1 MARKPLGRGLSSL
14 LGESS
19 AAALSEA
26 GERTVELGAEQIIP
40 NPAQPRTRFA
50 DEALEELAQ
59 SIKANGIVQPIV
71 VRPVGETYQ
80 IVAGERRWRA
90 AQRAGLLK
98 LPVVVKEVSDDKLLE
113 LALVENIQRE
123 ELNPVEEAR
132 AYRKLIDTIGLTQE
146 EVAERVGKERTLITT
161 SLRLLKLPDDIL
173 KLIEEAKITAGH
185 GRALLLTDD
194 VSLQRRAARAAIGG
208 GASVRE
214 TERTVK
220 RWMSAAGDGKEKRAE
235 IKPEKDANV
244 RAAETKLMRR
254 LGTNV
259 KISPK
264 PNAKGGKVEIE
275 YYSDTDLTRIYDAIM
290 RDDA

>member
-1 MARKPLGRGLSSL
+1 M
-14 LGESS
+14 
-19 AAALSEA
+19 SEDNA
-26 GERTVELGAEQIIP
+26 RTVELGAEQIIP
-40 NPAQPRTRFA
+40 NPAQPRTRFG
-50 DEALEELAQ
+50 DEALEELAR

-71 VRPVGETYQ
+71 VRPVGEKYQ

-98 LPVVVKEVSDDKLLE
+98 IPVVVKEVSDDKLLE

-132 AYRKLIDTIGLTQE
+132 AYRKLIDNIGLTQE

-173 KLIEEAKITAGH
+173 KLIEESKLTAGH

-194 VSLQRRAARAAIGG
+194 VSLQRRAARVAMGSG
-208 GASVRE
+208 SSVRE
-214 TERTVK
+214 TERTIK
-220 RWMSAAGDGKEKRAE
+220 RWMSGSPDGKERSAE
-235 IKPEKDANV
+235 AKSTKDPNL

-264 PNAKGGKVEIE
+264 ANAKGGKLEIE
-275 YYSDTDLTRIYDAIM
+275 YYSETDLTRIYDVIM
-290 RDDA
+290 RDSA

>member
-14 LGESS
+14 LGETS
-19 AAALSEA
+19 AAAAAA
-26 GERTVELGAEQIIP
+26 GEGIVELGAEQIVP
-40 NPAQPRTRFA
+40 NPAQPRTRFSDA
-50 DEALEELAQ
+50 ALEELAQ
-59 SIKANGIVQPIV
+59 SIKTNGIVQPIV
-71 VRPVGETYQ
+71 VRPAGEKYQ

-90 AQRAGLLK
+90 AQRAGLLR
-98 LPVVVKEVSDDKLLE
+98 LPVVIKEVSDDKLLE

-146 EVAERVGKERTLITT
+146 ETAERVGKERTLITT
-161 SLRLLKLPDDIL
+161 SLRLLRLPDDIL
-173 KLIEEAKITAGH
+173 KLIEDGKLTAGH
-185 GRALLLTDD
+185 GRALLLTND
-194 VSLQRRAARAAIGG
+194 VSIQRRAARAALD
-208 GASVRE
+208 GASSVRE

-220 RWMSAAGDGKEKRAE
+220 RWVSATEDRKERTPGAM
-235 IKPEKDANV
+235 PPKDANV

-264 PNAKGGKVEIE
+264 AGAKGGKVEIE
-275 YYSDTDLTRIYDAIM
+275 YYNETDLARIYDLIM